1 MEYQFKIPVNRTLN
15 NKTGFEYRYNNI
27 PESRIFT
34 NPEIRKKYTVFWCFW
49 VEQRE
54 TIFLVVSISP
64 DKKNIILMKNMIW
77 LWRKHSSGTENP
89 QKVIFESKIDFWEPN
104 WKIQIF
110 VLFQKKVIFS
120 QFLDLKLRPTQV
132 FVNVGSIL
140 GSISGQIRA
149 IIVKNGC
156 ILIRFNINTFNS
168 DSSFFVARLLNG
180 HLEQFF
186 LSFVHVH
193 L

>member
-27 PESRIFT
+27 PESRIFS

-64 DKKNIILMKNMIW
+64 DKKNIILMKNMIS

-110 VLFQKKVIFS
+110 VLFQKKWYSPNFWTWSWGQHKFS
-120 QFLDLKLRPTQV
+120 LMLAQFWGQYQVKLGP
-132 FVNVGSIL
+132 
-140 GSISGQIRA
+140 
-149 IIVKNGC
+149 
-156 ILIRFNINTFNS
+156 
-168 DSSFFVARLLNG
+168 
-180 HLEQFF
+180 
-186 LSFVHVH
+186 
-193 L
+193 